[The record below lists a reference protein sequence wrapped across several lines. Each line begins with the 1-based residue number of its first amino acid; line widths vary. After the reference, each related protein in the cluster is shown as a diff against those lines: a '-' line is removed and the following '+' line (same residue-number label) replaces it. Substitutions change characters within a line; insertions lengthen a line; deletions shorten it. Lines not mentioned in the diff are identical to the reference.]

1 MALDLSTNTVDSFG
15 ARLLNYKGLVTDG
28 LLCFLDAGNGSSY
41 DGTGSTWY
49 DLTGNGNNATFVGNA
64 SWNNSN
70 GGTMVTTATNGRFTT
85 STLNLSASNFTV
97 IAGSRYAATKERIV
111 SGLSNNWLLGHWG
124 NSVANYYSVGW
135 ITASGAGGSDTNWR
149 VYAGTG
155 VIGGTYNF
163 YINGIL
169 NASGSGG
176 TAGPNNFSIG
186 SYGPGGSEYSDGNV
200 AFLLVYNRVLTSTE
214 IFKTYQNFRR
224 RLGV

>member
-1 MALDLSTNTVDSFG
+1 MPLDLSTNTVDSFG

-41 DGTGSTWY
+41 DGTGGTWY

-85 STLNLSASNFTV
+85 STLNLSSSNFTV

-111 SGLSNNWLLGHWG
+111 SGLSNNWLLGHWN
-124 NSVANYYSVGW
+124 NSVANYYCEGW

-155 VIGGTYNF
+155 VIGGTYKF
-163 YINGIL
+163 YINGTL
-169 NASGSGG
+169 NASSAAG
-176 TAGPNNFSIG
+176 TQGPNNFSIG
-186 SYGPGGSEYSDGNV
+186 AHGPSSEYSDGNV
-200 AFLLVYNRVLTSTE
+200 AFLLVYNRELTSTE

>member
-1 MALDLSTNTVDSFG
+1 MPLDLSTNTVDSFG

-64 SWNNSN
+64 SWNNNN

-97 IAGSRYAATKERIV
+97 IAGSRYAATKQRIV
-111 SGLSNNWLLGHWG
+111 SGLSNNWLLGHWS
-124 NSVANYYSVGW
+124 NSVANYYCEGW

-155 VIGGTYNF
+155 VIGGTYKF
-163 YINGIL
+163 YINGTL
-169 NASGSGG
+169 NASSAAG
-176 TAGPNNFSIG
+176 TQGPNNFSIG
-186 SYGPGGSEYSDGNV
+186 AHGPSSEYSDGNV
-200 AFLLVYNRVLTSTE
+200 AFLLVYNRELTSTE

>member
-1 MALDLSTNTVDSFG
+1 MGIDINTNTVDLFG
-15 ARLLNYKGLVTDG
+15 ARLLNYKGLITNG
-28 LLCFLDAGNGSSY
+28 LLCFLDAGNASSY

-64 SWNNSN
+64 SWNNDN

-111 SGLSNNWLLGHWG
+111 AGLSNNWLLGPWN
-124 NSVANYYSVGW
+124 NSVANYYCEGW
-135 ITASGAGGSDTNWR
+135 VTASGAGGSDTKWR
-149 VYAGTG
+149 IYAGTG

-163 YINGIL
+163 YINGTL
-169 NASGSGG
+169 NASSTAG
-176 TAGPNNFSIG
+176 TQGPNNFSIG
-186 SYGPGGSEYSDGNV
+186 SYGPGGSEFSNGNV
-200 AFLLVYNRVLTSTE
+200 SFLLVYNRALTSTE

>member
-1 MALDLSTNTVDSFG
+1 MPLDLSTNTVDSFG

-124 NSVANYYSVGW
+124 NSVANYYCEGW

-155 VIGGTYNF
+155 VIGGTYKF
-163 YINGIL
+163 YINGTL
-169 NASGSGG
+169 NASSAAG
-176 TAGPNNFSIG
+176 TQGPNNFSIG
-186 SYGPGGSEYSDGNV
+186 AHGPSSEYSDGNV
-200 AFLLVYNRVLTSTE
+200 AFLLVYNRELTSTE